1 MLVDTKKIVK
11 LVFLVMI
18 DILFM
23 AITYVICNTVFNA
36 NNLAIDPAFPKY
48 IPLLIVVKLLIY
60 FIAGLYKDE
69 TRGIIFEIGSV
80 TFANLLVFILLRFI
94 FKIGVST
101 YLQLIALTVDI
112 IVETISRSLLLSVIE
127 VEELYE
133 DDEEAEQSSLPQV
146 FDDPIDYREEL
157 ELNKIKKELL
167 ENKAKQEEKQKQTE
181 ESLNRL
187 KEMEE
192 RLRKKEQEL
201 KSFEHTLSLKELN
214 IQEKLEKLEKEKST
228 KNKEINTIQHS
239 SIKQEDIL
247 EGVLDNIKTIHT
259 SLNERSKIVDMQEH
273 DLMLKMYDITKKEI
287 EAKQKE
293 EPRKR
298 KNLSDKELLEATYK
312 KIGQKRKR
320 TNPYIKQKAVIKT
333 QENKSINQ
341 KNKDKKLSE
350 ALLSSPLINDD
361 KKLDT
366 ENANDFLKSMYDE
379 AKIPSKNKEIKN
391 KIMSEEKSGDDI
403 LKTDINVNTKEN
415 SKKQPIKKQ
424 SQKGINNNKQNNKNI
439 KNNKDIEKEKLKSP
453 STKKQNE
460 IKKPEFTKEELKIIN
475 MLNDNNNK
483 NLEEIKNKKDTSKY
497 TKNDTSK
504 DVVKEKDQ
512 VDLLFS
518 EDDFDKIADLI
529 DKL

>member
-127 VEELYE
+127 VEEIYE
-133 DDEEAEQSSLPQV
+133 DDEETEQSSLPQV

-157 ELNKIKKELL
+157 KLNKIKKELL
-167 ENKAKQEEKQKQTE
+167 ANKAKQEEKQKQTE

-201 KSFEHTLSLKELN
+201 KNFEHTLSLKELN
-214 IQEKLEKLEKEKST
+214 IQEELEKLEKEKQAE
-228 KNKEINTIQHS
+228 KEL
-239 SIKQEDIL
+239 SIKQKQKSEQQEIL
-247 EGVLDNIKTIHT
+247 DGVLDNIKTIHT

-293 EPRKR
+293 EPRKK

-333 QENKSINQ
+333 QENKSNNQ

-379 AKIPSKNKEIKN
+379 AKITSKNKEIKRKN
-391 KIMSEEKSGDDI
+391 ISEEKIGDNI
-403 LKTDINVNTKEN
+403 LKTDINVNNEEKP
-415 SKKQPIKKQ
+415 KKQPIKKQ
-424 SQKGINNNKQNNKNI
+424 SQKAINNKQNSKNI
-439 KNNKDIEKEKLKSP
+439 KNNKDIKKEEIKSP
-453 STKKQNE
+453 STKKQKE

-483 NLEEIKNKKDTSKY
+483 NLEKIKNKKDTSKY

>member
-36 NNLAIDPAFPKY
+36 NNLAIDPVFPKY

-127 VEELYE
+127 VEEIYE
-133 DDEEAEQSSLPQV
+133 DDDEESEQSSLPQV

-157 ELNKIKKELL
+157 KLNKIKKELL
-167 ENKAKQEEKQKQTE
+167 ANKAKQEEKQKQTE

-201 KSFEHTLSLKELN
+201 KNFEHTLSLKELN
-214 IQEKLEKLEKEKST
+214 IQEELEKLEKEKQAE
-228 KNKEINTIQHS
+228 KEL
-239 SIKQEDIL
+239 SIKQKQKSEQQEIL
-247 EGVLDNIKTIHT
+247 DGVLDNIKTIHT

-293 EPRKR
+293 EPRKK

-333 QENKSINQ
+333 QENKSNNQ

-379 AKIPSKNKEIKN
+379 AKITSKNKEIKRKN
-391 KIMSEEKSGDDI
+391 ILEEKIGDNI
-403 LKTDINVNTKEN
+403 LKTDINVNNEEKP
-415 SKKQPIKKQ
+415 KKQPIKKQ
-424 SQKGINNNKQNNKNI
+424 SQKAINNKQNSKNI
-439 KNNKDIEKEKLKSP
+439 KNNKDIEKEKLKNP

>member
-1 MLVDTKKIVK
+1 MSVDTKKIVK

-23 AITYVICNTVFNA
+23 AITYVICNTLFNA

-48 IPLLIVVKLLIY
+48 IPLLIIVKLLIY

-127 VEELYE
+127 VEEIYE
-133 DDEEAEQSSLPQV
+133 DDEDKEEGSLPQV
-146 FDDPIDYREEL
+146 FDDPMDYREEL
-157 ELNKIKKELL
+157 KLNKIKKELL

-192 RLRKKEQEL
+192 KLRKKEEEL

-214 IQEKLEKLEKEKST
+214 IKQELEKLEKEK
-228 KNKEINTIQHS
+228 KAEKELA
-239 SIKQEDIL
+239 IKQKQKSEQQEIL
-247 EGVLDNIKTIHT
+247 DGVLDNIKTIHT

-287 EAKQKE
+287 EVKQKE
-293 EPRKR
+293 EPRKK

-320 TNPYIKQKAVIKT
+320 TNPYIKQKTVIKT
-333 QENKSINQ
+333 VENKANNQ

-361 KKLDT
+361 KKLKAG
-366 ENANDFLKSMYDE
+366 NANDFLKSMYDD
-379 AKIPSKNKEIKN
+379 AKITSKNKEIKR
-391 KIMSEEKSGDDI
+391 KSISQEQFGDDI
-403 LKTDINVNTKEN
+403 LKTDINVNTGGKP
-415 SKKQPIKKQ
+415 KKQTDKKQ
-424 SQKGINNNKQNNKNI
+424 SQKTINKNNQNNKPI
-439 KNNKDIEKEKLKSP
+439 KNNKDIKKEEVNSN
-453 STKKQNE
+453 STKKQNT
-460 IKKPEFTKEELKIIN
+460 IKKPEFTEEELNIIN

-497 TKNDTSK
+497 IKNDKSK
-504 DVVKEKDQ
+504 EIIKEKDQ